1 MIFDLFRQK
10 AHLSKNHS
18 RLLISRFQNAI
29 QRRSSRPPKGS
40 PTGGHEGLQKKAPKG
55 IPKGRSKGQ
64 SQRGIPRAIPRG
76 IPRRECERARISEQP
91 AKFLEVDI
99 FFLGGVQNRGPKG
112 GPKEGSQ
119 RGVKKGP
126 NAICGIHVVRVFLL
140 CIHISVTD
148 KVICF
153 ETYRLANPFDVK
165 L

>member
-1 MIFDLFRQK
+1 MRSRGAPADLQRG
-10 AHLSKNHS
+10 ARLGVTRASKR
-18 RLLISRFQNAI
+18 RL
-29 QRRSSRPPKGS
+29 QRGFPKG
-40 PTGGHEGLQKKAPKG
+40 GPKG
-55 IPKGRSKGQ
+55 NPKGESQGQ
-64 SQRGIPRAIPRG
+64 SQGGSQGGNASGLAFPSNP
-76 IPRRECERARISEQP
+76 PNFRR
-91 AKFLEVDI
+91 LT
-99 FFLGGVQNRGPKG
+99 FFFFEGSKTGVQNRGPKG